1 MSILGRILGKP
12 SHQQP
17 VKAPGQMTLRPSPP
31 ASSAVTPEERKI
43 DVYDSFGRQVSVTLD
58 KWRSLIFEPSLKAA
72 WDQPD
77 ELAACVSRTM
87 QDGLTAEA
95 LPASARLLELEPRI
109 PRAVALHAAVLR
121 SLKRFD
127 EAQVLIEEHLA
138 AQGDSLPALLA
149 LLQVFLAKQNTQEAR
164 AVTSRILLLDPN
176 NHLAYLTFID
186 AARRDAGIAGEQ
198 QAIDRIATLPNSW
211 RARLSI
217 AKRHLDGGDLDAAL
231 QTYDE
236 ALTMMARPVPEDFL
250 MGMTGDLGMHNHAAE
265 MVALG
270 EPLFDPMHHGLN
282 VGNNLMKANLD
293 LGNLRRTRELLDSL
307 YALAQPGWRPQLVR
321 WEEALVKAAGERRS
335 SPTETAP
342 EVGFAA
348 FPRVLWLKTDSEEE
362 RAFLGDA
369 VAELPSVVIF
379 SASCAQ
385 HNGAEFDQQ
394 QMAHIGGLLSR
405 SLPVYLSERLA
416 SGRIA
421 DPYLLVPWMMKPRPG
436 LVLINQPWNLEA
448 IVMHAKQA
456 NPKAS
461 WAIAPHITHAP
472 EQWQVTLQVVE
483 LEASRIAATLT
494 EVIELKAPKPSFEAM
509 ADQVLSFYETSLGTT
524 RHAPEFYQAPQD
536 EWFGDYLMRIDDL
549 IRCRCFGPEGVES
562 NDIFGHRDMLEAA
575 LRQCLA
581 APGNATVRALFIAMF
596 SAVRRSR
603 RAVSI
608 EYQRYLER
616 LQTQH
621 PLDEK
626 LQGPFNRR
634 IEEILAMAA
643 TESSPPQPAVA
654 EVTGENQ

>member
-12 SHQQP
+12 SNP
-17 VKAPGQMTLRPSPP
+17 EPGKRPGAMTLKQSAPP
-31 ASSAVTPEERKI
+31 LTAALPEERKV
-43 DVYDSFGRQVSVTLD
+43 DVYDSFGRQVSLTLD
-58 KWRSLIFEPSLKAA
+58 RWRSLIFEPTLKAA
-72 WDQPD
+72 WNQPD
-77 ELAACVSRTM
+77 ELAACVSRSM
-87 QDGLTAEA
+87 QDGLTTEA
-95 LPASARLLELEPRI
+95 LPASARLLELEPRV

-127 EAQVLIEEHLA
+127 EAQSLLEKHLEGE
-138 AQGDSLPALLA
+138 GDSLAALLG
-149 LLQVFLAKQNTQEAR
+149 LLQVFLAKENNQEAR
-164 AVTSRILLLDPN
+164 PIVSRILLLDPN
-176 NHLAYLTFID
+176 NSLAYRTFID
-186 AARRDAGIAGEQ
+186 AARRDAGASGEQ
-198 QAIDRIATLPNSW
+198 QAIYRIATLPNSW
-211 RARLSI
+211 RARLWI
-217 AKRHLDGGDLDAAL
+217 AKRQLDEGDLEAAL

-236 ALTMMARPVPEDFL
+236 ALNMTARPVPEDFL

-307 YALAQPGWRPQLVR
+307 YALAQPAWQSQLVR
-321 WEEALVKAAGERRS
+321 WEEALVKAAAERYI
-335 SPTETAP
+335 SPTDTAP

-348 FPRVLWLKTDSEEE
+348 FPRVLWLKTDSDEE

-369 VAELPSVVIF
+369 LSERPSVVIF
-379 SASCAQ
+379 TASCAQ
-385 HNGAEFDQQ
+385 EGGAEFDQQ
-394 QMAHIGGLLSR
+394 QTAHIGGLISR
-405 SLPVYLSERLA
+405 SLPVYLTERLA

-456 NPKAS
+456 NPKAT
-461 WAIAPHITHAP
+461 WAIAPHITYASGR
-472 EQWQVTLQVVE
+472 WQVTLQVIE
-483 LEASRIAATLT
+483 LESSRIVTT
-494 EVIELKAPKPSFEAM
+494 ITQEIELKTPKPSFESI
-509 ADQVLSFYETSLGTT
+509 ADQVVSFYEAALGTT
-524 RHAPEFYQAPQD
+524 RHPPEFYQAPQN

-562 NDIFGHRDMLEAA
+562 NDIFGHRAMLEAS

-581 APGNATVRALFIAMF
+581 APDNATVRAFFIAMF

-603 RAVSI
+603 RGVSI
-608 EYQRYLER
+608 EYERYLGR
-616 LQTQH
+616 LQSQH
-621 PLDEK
+621 PLNEQ

-634 IEEILAMAA
+634 VEEILAMPA
-643 TESSPPQPAVA
+643 TEPNPSQPTVA
-654 EVTGENQ
+654 QVTGENQ